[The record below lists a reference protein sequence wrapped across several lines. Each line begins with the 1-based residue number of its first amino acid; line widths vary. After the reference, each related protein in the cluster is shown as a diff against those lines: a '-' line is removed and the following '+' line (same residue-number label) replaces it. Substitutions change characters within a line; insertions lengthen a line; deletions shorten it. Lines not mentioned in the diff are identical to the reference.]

1 MVCDDVTQ
9 SGSLRRRA
17 GRCWAWQS
25 FLVRLRDALP
35 REAFVV
41 VVVAAGEEPAGVAG
55 AVRLG
60 LGPQPRVSGTGA
72 WVTGA
77 VVAAIAGC
85 RS

>member
-1 MVCDDVTQ
+1 
-9 SGSLRRRA
+9 
-17 GRCWAWQS
+17 
-25 FLVRLRDALP
+25 LP